1 MNLYYA
7 SGGDYG
13 DDHVLVLTEEDF
25 AMLRKLQEKAKAIFS
40 ADEEGPVYVS
50 WFRSFDVIDLD
61 TLYWQDEDLGDRLV
75 DAHGGSTGVDVEKL
89 PPDTESVRTE
99 ADVVEF
105 FCFNP
110 DYVGIEWRA
119 KNVDDYE
126 YYVHV
131 RLTEEGA

>member
-61 TLYWQDEDLGDRLV
+61 TLYQQNEDLGDALV
-75 DAHGGSTGVDVEKL
+75 DAHGDPIEVEAS
-89 PPDTESVRTE
+89 PDGIEPVRTE
-99 ADVVEF
+99 GELVEF
-105 FCFNP
+105 FRLSP
-110 DYVGIEWRA
+110 DDVGIEWRA
-119 KNVDDYE
+119 KHVDDHE
-126 YYVHV
+126 YYVSV
-131 RLTEEGA
+131 RLTEDAS